1 MRRLLRPLI
10 GIAIAAALLV
20 ALFLL
25 VLGPRR
31 VVSGFRTP
39 LLRTPAE
46 IGVESW
52 EEVEF
57 SPPDQDIFLRTWW
70 MPAADATAAVVVVH
84 GGGGNKSSPW
94 GRIPEL
100 CRDLAARGYSAL
112 ALDMRNHGASHASR
126 NGRPTFGIDEAN
138 DVIGGPLG
146 TELKAT
152 YSPNSAKYDSSAV
165 LMAESIILGSDET
178 GA

>member
-31 VVSGFRTP
+31 VVSGSRTP

-57 SPPDQDIFLRTWW
+57 SPPDQDIILRAWW
-70 MPAADATAAVVVVH
+70 MPAAATGSWLRVGCA
-84 GGGGNKSSPW
+84 NQ
-94 GRIPEL
+94 R
-100 CRDLAARGYSAL
+100 
-112 ALDMRNHGASHASR
+112 LDKPDG
-126 NGRPTFGIDEAN
+126 
-138 DVIGGPLG
+138 
-146 TELKAT
+146 
-152 YSPNSAKYDSSAV
+152 
-165 LMAESIILGSDET
+165 
-178 GA
+178 